1 MRTNGVKDLLNPVL
15 QAVRALGGSGS
26 NDTILDYIIQYGGFS
41 AEDIAEKHQ
50 SVKQTSYDSALEY
63 SAAWARTALKKSGY
77 LENPQRSVW
86 SLTDKAK
93 AIDCVL
99 SETQLR
105 AVMQELATSNRA
117 TKAEK
122 FEKDITAQTGLYLL
136 YLGPTDPEVDEE
148 DGIHY
153 VLKFGKASGK
163 HGLAGRIDDYK
174 TYCWTRE
181 VLATWPGLENYE
193 TPILNMLEREFE
205 EIERDEE
212 KFAVPSKNYFKLIV
226 DEITNYQ
233 KRLEARESVRGS
245 KDNKITVTKDV
256 ESSG

>member
-1 MRTNGVKDLLNPVL
+1 MRTNSAKYLLNPVL

-26 NDTILDYIIQYGGFS
+26 NDAIRDYIIQYGGFS

-50 SVKQTSYDSALEY
+50 SVKQTSYDTALEY

-77 LENPQRSVW
+77 LENPLRSVW
-86 SLTDKAK
+86 SLTDK

-117 TKAEK
+117 TNAEK

-136 YLGPTDPEVDEE
+136 YLGPTDPEVDGE
-148 DGIHY
+148 DEIRY

-193 TPILNMLEREFE
+193 TRILNMLEREFE

-233 KRLEARESVRGS
+233 KRLEAREIVRG
-245 KDNKITVTKDV
+245 DNKITVTKDV
-256 ESSG
+256 E

>member
-1 MRTNGVKDLLNPVL
+1 MRTNGPKDLLNPVL
-15 QAVRALGGSGS
+15 QAIRALGGSGN
-26 NDTILDYIIQYGGFS
+26 NDAICNYIIQYGGFS

-77 LENPQRSVW
+77 LENPQRGVW
-86 SLTDKAK
+86 SLTDK

-105 AVMQELATSNRA
+105 AVMHE
-117 TKAEK
+117 EK

-148 DGIHY
+148 DEIHY

-163 HGLAGRIDDYK
+163 HGLAGRIGDYK
-174 TYCWTRE
+174 TYCWTHE
-181 VLATWPGLENYE
+181 VLATWPGHENYE